1 MGVHGASIRPYHAM
15 GGVPRARAATTGGQ
29 LHPHGFEYEL
39 MKAYGDHLNG
49 DLPKGQLKTHVV
61 FVPVPFDRLKGKQ

>member
-1 MGVHGASIRPYHAM
+1 M